1 MADDG
6 DQAGDA
12 DGFEE
17 APKPEFMMEDD
28 GEPDGEE
35 PLDGEEQP
43 NDFPE
48 ISISTKNPRRSFVA
62 DSALSRQGM
71 LEYLTLLRWSRSSMV
86 SAPFAMVLW
95 VISIIVIN
103 YQSHSWVSYELRSAI
118 IDKLTSIPAV
128 ATRGVAPA
136 EVAVG
141 QDVGDARGGSS
152 CMCTCGLSMGD
163 VCKPADDPTVM
174 AFNGT
179 VSLSHIAELRAQAAY
194 FGTSA
199 QAANTTESW
208 VGMTWDRILSKED
221 AIEWLQHGLLPELW
235 QEVGRDA
242 PLDYANMFNSSA
254 GTIIVSDAR
263 PGVFMNWMQIIGGVR
278 LRQRRL
284 EEGDCSDQIDKKLLD
299 RFRQKCYL
307 DGRYQLSPFGPGL
320 GSYAE
325 GFVPDEV
332 NLGAF
337 DVRFNIE
344 TAFRLVLETME
355 YMLRANGW
363 VDDASQS
370 LLIQAAMMNAEVQPP
385 VVVKFEVSFEFER
398 SGRIDKKLNIFI
410 TSTNMLPTAFAVIL
424 HVIWAVLAAG
434 HLFVTVFDSASTY
447 ISTKKRSKFVAD
459 FAFCSDW
466 AVIIANLAVISIFF
480 YVDQSLVQLT
490 TMVGGMPDLSAA
502 VLQAERDAYKESWS
516 DVLNHVELVSSWFDN
531 FRVLLFWYSLVIA
544 SQLSKIFRGQPKMAM
559 LVSAFSNASE
569 DLLHFF
575 LLFLVLFVSF
585 ATGGFMIWG
594 TGLENWSTF
603 GSAVGTTL
611 NAVVGR
617 LNLKEM
623 FAMSPVSTI
632 IWFSLFFMTIVIV
645 SMKILVAL
653 VFDHYSIVKNR
664 VGTVPGIFG
673 QLRWVMRDVWN
684 RVEEQSLLWRLTCC
698 FRKGVESIPP
708 HNDMLEVV
716 MDRANLPYAEKATIR
731 RTVLGAKWKRKERD
745 KSAFAG
751 NDISLITAYE
761 DMTPDMYQVCADSR
775 YANSLLDQ
783 ALLYQKD
790 DYDPEDA
797 KIGQLRQLVANAEE
811 DIFAMKLRLAAC
823 SESTRSSMHGLTRRI
838 DELEEMVH
846 QVLSEIVGIANEAGV
861 PTGGQGRGPK
871 KTAPS
876 ASTLATSMGGSM
888 GGSMNSSFMQ
898 TGMSNMGSGG
908 PAARDKDVDKVKGW
922 HRAAKGINTRA
933 KRAAPPPKTKF
944 YGPK

>member
-1 MADDG
+1 
-6 DQAGDA
+6 
-12 DGFEE
+12 
-17 APKPEFMMEDD
+17 
-28 GEPDGEE
+28 
-35 PLDGEEQP
+35 
-43 NDFPE
+43 
-48 ISISTKNPRRSFVA
+48 
-62 DSALSRQGM
+62 M
-71 LEYLTLLRWSRSSMV
+71 L

-95 VISIIVIN
+95 IITIMVIN
-103 YQSHSWVSYELRSAI
+103 HQSNSWAAYELRSAI

-141 QDVGDARGGSS
+141 RDVGDARGGSR
-152 CMCTCGLSMGD
+152 CKCTCGLSMDD

-179 VSLSHIAELRAQAAY
+179 VSLPHIAELRAQAAY
-194 FGTSA
+194 FGTSTV
-199 QAANTTESW
+199 AANSTASW

-242 PLDYANMFNSSA
+242 PLDYAKMFNSSA
-254 GTIIVSDAR
+254 STIIVSDAR
-263 PGVFMNWMQIIGGVR
+263 PGIFMNWMQIIGGVR

-284 EEGDCSDQIDKKLLD
+284 EEGKCSEQIDKKLLD
-299 RFRQKCYL
+299 RFRQKCYME
-307 DGRYQLSPFGPGL
+307 GRYQLAPFGPGL

-344 TAFRLVLETME
+344 TPFRLVLETFE

-398 SGRIDKKLNIFI
+398 SGSIDKKLNIFI
-410 TSTNMLPTAFAVIL
+410 TSTNMIPTAFAIML
-424 HVIWAVLAAG
+424 HVFWAVLVAG
-434 HLFVTVFDSASTY
+434 HLFVTIFESASTY
-447 ISTKKRSKFVAD
+447 ISTKKRSKFTAD
-459 FAFCSDW
+459 FAFFSDW
-466 AVIIANLAVISIFF
+466 LVIIANIVILSFF
-480 YVDQSLVQLT
+480 IYIDQSLVQLT

-502 VLQAERDAYKESWS
+502 VLQAERDAYKQSWS
-516 DVLNHVELVSSWFDN
+516 DILDHADLVSSWFDN
-531 FRVLLFWYSLVIA
+531 FRVLLFWYTLVIA
-544 SQLSKIFRGQPKMAM
+544 SQFSKIFRGQPKMAM
-559 LVSAFSNASE
+559 LVTAFSNASE
-569 DLLHFF
+569 DLLHFVM
-575 LLFLVLFVSF
+575 LFLVLFVSF

-594 TGLENWSTF
+594 TALDNWSTI
-603 GSAVGTTL
+603 GLAVGSTL

-617 LNLKEM
+617 VNLKDM
-623 FAMSPVSTI
+623 FSSAPVSTI
-632 IWFSLFFMTIVIV
+632 IWFSLFFMMIVIV

-653 VFDHYSIVKNR
+653 VYDHYSIVKGR
-664 VGTVPGIFG
+664 VGSVPGIFG

-684 RVEEQSLLWRLTCC
+684 RIEEQSLLWKLTCC
-698 FRKGVESIPP
+698 CRKGVESIPP

-716 MDRANLPYAEKATIR
+716 MDRANLPYAEKTIIR
-731 RTVLGAKWKRKERD
+731 RTVLGAKWQRKERD

-751 NDISLITAYE
+751 KDISLVTAYE
-761 DMTPDMYQVCADSR
+761 DMTPDMHVVCEDSS
-775 YANSLLDQ
+775 YANSLLNQ

-797 KIGQLRQLVANAEE
+797 KIAQLRQLVANAEE

-876 ASTLATSMGGSM
+876 ASALATTMGGSM
-888 GGSMNSSFMQ
+888 GGSMNSTFMQ
-898 TGMSNMGSGG
+898 TGMPNIGSGG
-908 PAARDKDVDKVKGW
+908 PAARDKDVDKVKRW

-944 YGPK
+944 FGPK